1 MLLEKELKIKCEEDL
16 IQFCEEF
23 LRSKGYNLNNVKSEE
38 QISDFYDIVL
48 PAVVFD
54 YFSNLKE
61 KEKYDVLFI
70 KNGIELKEN
79 WMTAMNSML
88 KKRGKILIKKMA

>member
-1 MLLEKELKIKCEEDL
+1 MLLEKELRIKCEEDL

-23 LRSKGYNLNNVKSEE
+23 LKNKGYNLNNVKSEE

-48 PAVVFD
+48 PTVVFD

-70 KNGIELKEN
+70 KNGIELKES
-79 WMTAMNSML
+79 WMRAINSML